1 MSRAVTEG
9 RDGTLLTLWEGT
21 HRECLAYQ
29 AGAHA
34 YSDTLYVEV
43 VGEGCECGAKR
54 RTHTRWEADTT
65 FAPQTGC
72 LRCDRWDGPVVLRSA
87 AGGGE

>member
-43 VGEGCECGAKR
+43 VGDGCECGPLRQQISRFDEDA
-54 RTHTRWEADTT
+54 T
-65 FAPQTGC
+65 FAQQTGC
-72 LRCDRWDGPVVLRSA
+72 LRCGHRDGPATLRA
-87 AGGGE
+87 KGGGE